1 MSSLPA
7 APALEAAASL
17 ASITV
22 RYACSSSRSVNPTN
36 PNNEVVCGAGSFR
49 KMRGCTL
56 SVLMKHLCAE
66 CGKSTHGFQ
75 CACHIPTDRQG
86 DNRDGVVV
94 NEYYFSQKG
103 PGRLSPLAM
112 LQCYA
117 SHVTRKHTEMALI
130 STLLRLLST
139 DWVNLAAPTAS
150 SKKKAVPDP
159 DLLKNLY
166 NLDELEAMSKEHNN
180 ILDLLVNHC
189 GGTDEAVSRIRRVKA
204 QVEKKNNLDK
214 FCYDYDAEA
223 DL

>member
-1 MSSLPA
+1 M
-7 APALEAAASL
+7 
-17 ASITV
+17 
-22 RYACSSSRSVNPTN
+22 
-36 PNNEVVCGAGSFR
+36 
-49 KMRGCTL
+49 
-56 SVLMKHLCAE
+56 
-66 CGKSTHGFQ
+66 
-75 CACHIPTDRQG
+75 
-86 DNRDGVVV
+86 
-94 NEYYFSQKG
+94 
-103 PGRLSPLAM
+103 
-112 LQCYA
+112 
-117 SHVTRKHTEMALI
+117 

-139 DWVNLAAPTAS
+139 DRVNLAAPTAS

-223 DL
+223 DSDPLDSPPCSQEENIKCLLHKRKDMDELKKRADTIKSRL